1 MIFKFNNLFLF
12 KSQPP
17 PLIEKSQ
24 QNEETDEQVIDQNKL
39 SNSQQ
44 FQQNERQSRFHKG
57 PQPLM
62 VRFVDCPEK

>member
-1 MIFKFNNLFLF
+1 MIFKFNKLFLF
-12 KSQPP
+12 QSQPP

-24 QNEETDEQVIDQNKL
+24 QSEESGEKVVDKNQP

-62 VRFVDCPEK
+62 VRFADCPGK